1 MKQEFEDVK
10 EDQVEGAIP
19 EKALVEA
26 STDWLH
32 PLEPYA
38 PKQALAE
45 MTRRYMA
52 MDTSK
57 TPLKANEASLVI
69 QMAATTRLNPFAQE
83 LWAWVTIYQGKRNLT
98 LMPGRRGLL
107 RLAREQADEKGMTF
121 NEDYGL
127 ILDGELRKELA
138 IPEGAVAY
146 ECKIRDDISRG
157 LWVKA
162 AADLKG
168 IGMELDQILGQIG
181 DAPFATGYGFVSD
194 AEMQKLNKG
203 GNKMAHAERAR
214 KRAFMSALKKKF
226 DLPFGAIGGDQAGLT
241 FEDYVRLPGRG
252 EVVEG
257 EFLEAEE
264 SEAPAT
270 YQNFSEQEMSA
281 RRKPQYWPDGIPEAV
296 VDAGYAKDKYNAA
309 ALLSWSPFNKAIKKT
324 YAVNWSREYREI
336 KQKVEDGELPLGEY
350 PDTRTVANAATMNYF
365 ANMK

>member
-26 STDWLH
+26 AKDWLH

-38 PKQALAE
+38 PKKALAE

-52 MDTSK
+52 LDTSK
-57 TPLKANEASLVI
+57 EPLKANEASLVI

-83 LWAWVTIYQGKRNLT
+83 LWAWVTIYDNKRNLT
-98 LMPGRRGLL
+98 IMPGRRGLL

-121 NEDYGL
+121 NEDYAL
-127 ILDGELRKELA
+127 LLDGELRKELA

-146 ECKIRDDISRG
+146 ECKIRDDISRD

-162 AADLKG
+162 AADLRG
-168 IGMELDQILGQIG
+168 IGMELDQILEQIG

-194 AEMQKLNKG
+194 DEMTKLNKG

-241 FEDYVRLPGRG
+241 FEDYVKLPGRG
-252 EVVEG
+252 EIIDA
-257 EFLEAEE
+257 EFEDIE
-264 SEAPAT
+264 SAPPGA
-270 YQNFSEQEMSA
+270 YQNFSEKEMKA
-281 RRKPQYWPDGIPEAV
+281 RRKPEYWPEGIPEAV
-296 VDAGYAKDKYNAA
+296 VDAGHAKDKFNAA
-309 ALLSWSPFNKAIKKT
+309 ALLTMSPFNKAVKKS
-324 YAVNWSREYREI
+324 YAVNWAKEYRVLSKKI
-336 KQKVEDGELPLGEY
+336 VEGELRLEDFPTNRE
-350 PDTRTVANAATMNYF
+350 VANKATMNYF